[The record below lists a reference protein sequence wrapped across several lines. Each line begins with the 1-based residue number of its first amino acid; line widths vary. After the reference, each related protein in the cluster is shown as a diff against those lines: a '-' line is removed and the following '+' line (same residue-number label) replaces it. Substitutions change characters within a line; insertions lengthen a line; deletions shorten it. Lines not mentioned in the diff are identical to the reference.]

1 MKDLIKTLYQKFHHL
16 ILYGI
21 IGSFSSG
28 LDFAIYTVLVQVLG
42 VHYILANCISV
53 VAGISTSFILNRNYN
68 FKVKDKTGRR
78 FGIFLCVGITG
89 LILSNLILYTCINTF
104 AMNKIVSKLLSIVL
118 VVFFQFL
125 VNKYFTFKSNEYGE
139 SISGDASL

>member
-28 LDFAIYTVLVQVLG
+28 LDFAVYTVLVQVLG
-42 VHYILANCISV
+42 VHYIVANCISV

-78 FGIFLCVGITG
+78 FGIFLCVGFTG
-89 LILSNLILYTCINTF
+89 LLLSNLILYTCINTF
-104 AMNKIVSKLLSIVL
+104 ALNKIVSKLLSIVL

-125 VNKYFTFKSNEYGE
+125 VNKYFTFKPNEHGE
-139 SISGDASL
+139 SVSGDASL